1 MASDISQFTQS
12 VLNEFTERLTD
23 QVFLFIENDREL
35 LGQYL
40 HTVEGKELD
49 TVNAHIAQAIKR
61 HFGLESKG
69 EKCNT
74 PNSKLIQGYD
84 KFTI

>member
-35 LGQYL
+35 MGQYL
-40 HTVEGKELD
+40 HTVEGKEL
-49 TVNAHIAQAIKR
+49 

-74 PNSKLIQGYD
+74 PNSKLIQGYE

>member
-40 HTVEGKELD
+40 HTVEGK
-49 TVNAHIAQAIKR
+49 
-61 HFGLESKG
+61 S
-69 EKCNT
+69 
-74 PNSKLIQGYD
+74 LIR
-84 KFTI
+84 

>member
-40 HTVEGKELD
+40 HTDEGKELD

-74 PNSKLIQGYD
+74 PNSKLIQGYE

>member
-12 VLNEFTERLTD
+12 VLNEFTERVTD
-23 QVFLFIENDREL
+23 QVLLFIENDREL

-74 PNSKLIQGYD
+74 PNSKLIQGYE

>member
-61 HFGLESKG
+61 HFGLEIKG

-74 PNSKLIQGYD
+74 PNSKLIQGYE

>member
-49 TVNAHIAQAIKR
+49 TVIAHIAQAIKR

-74 PNSKLIQGYD
+74 PNSKLIQGYE

>member
-1 MASDISQFTQS
+1 MVLDISQFTQN
-12 VLNEFTERLTD
+12 VLNEFAEQLTD

-35 LGQYL
+35 MRQYL

-49 TVNAHIAQAIKR
+49 PVNAHIAQAIKR

-69 EKCNT
+69 EKCDT
-74 PNSKLIQGYD
+74 PNSKLIQGYE

>member
-35 LGQYL
+35 LEQYL

-74 PNSKLIQGYD
+74 PNSKLIQGYE

>member
-49 TVNAHIAQAIKR
+49 TVNAHIAQSNGISAWKAKVKNAI
-61 HFGLESKG
+61 LLTV
-69 EKCNT
+69 N
-74 PNSKLIQGYD
+74 
-84 KFTI
+84 